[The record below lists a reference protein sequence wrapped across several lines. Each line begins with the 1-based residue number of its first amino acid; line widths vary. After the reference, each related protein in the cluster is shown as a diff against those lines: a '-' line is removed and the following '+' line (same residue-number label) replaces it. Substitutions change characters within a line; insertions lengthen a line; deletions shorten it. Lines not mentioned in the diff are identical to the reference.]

1 MQHES
6 PLLRDPE
13 VEVPEELLDFRNFL
27 YLIWEHLLLPEPT
40 VLQYEAAGWLQ
51 YGPRRRMKKAY
62 RGFGKSY
69 ETSAYAL
76 WRLLLNPQLKI
87 LVVSAAK
94 DRATAFS
101 TFTKRLIEEMAILRH
116 LAPDKDRNQRDS
128 VIAFDVGPAR
138 AAHAPSVKSVGIFG
152 AMTGSRADLIIADD
166 IEIPNN
172 SETQAMRVKLR
183 ERAKEFE
190 SVLTPNGEVVILCTD
205 QCSESVYK
213 QLGRFYTPRMWPA
226 RYVSVDDLDK
236 YGDMLAPSLRD
247 AVLVNPELGGQP
259 SDPLRFNE
267 DELQEREAIYGRA
280 GFALQFMLDP
290 QIGDDLKRPLRLRDL
305 IIHPVDSEMG
315 PEHLMWSDRPD
326 KRFTELPNVG
336 LDGDHFHTALE
347 VVGDYI
353 PWLGTVMI
361 IDPSGKGKDELAV
374 GIGSSVNGFIHIKK
388 VTGMMGGYEDA
399 NLERIAQM
407 CLDYK
412 VGLVRVEDNF
422 GQGMFT
428 QLLKPHLKKISPKTG
443 IDDEGIRQSKQKEL
457 RIIDTLEPL
466 MNQHRLVID
475 PRVIEED
482 FTNIPAGVSEERGQ
496 EYRLF
501 YQMTRITR
509 DRGSLRHDDRL
520 DVVQMVCQHWI
531 EAAGIDGEMQRK
543 ARQDRLE
550 REDWE
555 EFKKGLMGPD
565 KRRSRDRSGWGSGT
579 PSTISR
585 PNRTG
590 KDAPPWENRSRGRR
604 S

>member
-1 MQHES
+1 M
-6 PLLRDPE
+6 
-13 VEVPEELLDFRNFL
+13 F
-27 YLIWEHLLLPEPT
+27 LIWLHLGLPEPT
-40 VLQYEAAGWLQ
+40 ELQYEAAQWLQ

-69 ETSAYAL
+69 ETSGYAL
-76 WRLLLNPQLKI
+76 WRLYLNPQLKI

-101 TFTKRLIEEMAILRH
+101 TFTKRLIEEMPLLRH
-116 LAPDKDRNQRDS
+116 LKPDKDQGHRDS
-128 VIAFDVGPAR
+128 VVAFDVGPAR

-183 ERAKEFE
+183 ERSKEFE
-190 SVLTPNGEVVILCTD
+190 SVLTPDGEVVILCTD
-205 QCSESVYK
+205 QSSDSVYK
-213 QLGRFYTPRMWPA
+213 PLAQFYTPRIWPA
-226 RYVSVDDLDK
+226 RYIKEEDLDK
-236 YGDMLAPSLRD
+236 YGESLAPSLRE
-247 AVLVNPELGGQP
+247 AVLRDPSLGGQP
-259 SDPLRFNE
+259 SDPTRFNE
-267 DELQEREAIYGRA
+267 EELQEREAIYGRA

-290 QIGDDLKRPLRLRDL
+290 RLGDDLKRPLRVNDL
-305 IIHPVDSEMG
+305 IIHPVDTEMG
-315 PEHLMWSDRPD
+315 PEHLIWTNRPD
-326 KRFTELPNVG
+326 NRFVELPNVA
-336 LDGDHFHTALE
+336 LDGDHFHNPLE

-374 GIGSSVNGFIHIKK
+374 GIGSSLNGFIHIQKL
-388 VTGMMGGYEDA
+388 TGMMGGYEDE
-399 NLERIAQM
+399 NLVRIAQM

-428 QLLKPHLKKISPKTG
+428 QLLKPHLAKISPLTG
-443 IDDEGIRQSKQKEL
+443 LDDEGIRQTKQKEL

-482 FTNIPAGVSEERGQ
+482 YTNVPQGISEERAQ
-496 EYRLF
+496 EYRLI
-501 YQMTRITR
+501 YQMSRITR
-509 DRGSLRHDDRL
+509 DRGCLRHDDRL
-520 DVVQMVCQHWI
+520 DVLQMVCQHWV
-531 EAAGIDGEMQRK
+531 EAAGIDGERQRQ
-543 ARQDRLE
+543 ARRDKLE

-555 EFKKGLMGPD
+555 EFKSGLSNTRST
-565 KRRSRDRSGWGSGT
+565 RRQPAAGWGT
-579 PSTISR
+579 KDPSVLNGSNH
-585 PNRTG
+585 PAN
-590 KDAPPWENRSRGRR
+590 KQAPWSNRSNRR
-604 S
+604 R